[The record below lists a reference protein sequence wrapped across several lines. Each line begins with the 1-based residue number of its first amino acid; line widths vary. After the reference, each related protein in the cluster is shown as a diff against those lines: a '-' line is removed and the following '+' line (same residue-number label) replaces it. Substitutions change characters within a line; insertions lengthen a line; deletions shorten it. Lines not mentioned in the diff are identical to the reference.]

1 MTLRLSDYRAQLLS
15 HKDLFTTIHTH
26 TDVKLGLGWA
36 SVFVALGT
44 ALYGWKIEFEKSKP
58 LVWAG
63 VILYVFSTNKFPLS
77 RIEDVSNRYCILTAI
92 QTAYSFFIERDIVYV
107 GRRKTLTKRIE
118 TERIVVSSKTIPSQ
132 PDRPPKYFLS
142 VSYVHSTN
150 GGKSLLGRG
159 TGSDEKPYNEF
170 FDENGVLD
178 QDRYYAWVAQLVER
192 VVDGK

>member
-1 MTLRLSDYRAQLLS
+1 M
-15 HKDLFTTIHTH
+15 FTTIYTH

-44 ALYGWKIEFEKSKP
+44 ALYGWKVEFEKSKP

-63 VILYVFSTNKFPLS
+63 VILYAFLS
-77 RIEDVSNRYCILTAI
+77 LLYITSLHALPNRYCVLTAV
-92 QTAYSFFIERDIVYV
+92 QTAYSYFVERDIVYV
-107 GRRKTLTKRIE
+107 GRRKTLAKRIE
-118 TERIVVSSKTIPSQ
+118 TERIVISSKTIPSQ
-132 PDRPPKYFLS
+132 PDRTPRYFLS
-142 VSYVHSTN
+142 VSYVHSAN

-178 QDRYYAWVAQLVER
+178 QDRYHTWVAQLVER